1 MKDQPL
7 ILFDGECNFCNSFI
21 RFIINNEGSKKYFFA
36 SQNSTVGKEYMSN
49 IQNSECINSI
59 ILFEHQ
65 KYYLESTAV
74 LKIFRELRGVWK
86 LVYILII
93 IPKPLRDLAYR
104 YVAKR
109 RKLIF
114 KQTKTCIIPTEE
126 IKERFLS

>member
-1 MKDQPL
+1 MSENPYKSRPW
-7 ILFDGECNFCNSFI
+7 
-21 RFIINNEGSKKYFFA
+21 IIAKRS
-36 SQNSTVGKEYMSN
+36 
-49 IQNSECINSI
+49 
-59 ILFEHQ
+59 
-65 KYYLESTAV
+65 
-74 LKIFRELRGVWK
+74 
-86 LVYILII
+86 LII

>member
-1 MKDQPL
+1 
-7 ILFDGECNFCNSFI
+7 
-21 RFIINNEGSKKYFFA
+21 
-36 SQNSTVGKEYMSN
+36 MSN